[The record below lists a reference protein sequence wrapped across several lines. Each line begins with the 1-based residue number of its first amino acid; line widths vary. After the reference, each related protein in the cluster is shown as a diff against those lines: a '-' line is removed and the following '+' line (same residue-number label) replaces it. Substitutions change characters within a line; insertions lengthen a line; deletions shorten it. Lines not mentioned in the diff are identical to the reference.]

1 MIVGVGAKSLAAL
14 FPFSAIE
21 VGDWLGVSFETV
33 ELAIVFPVMLLA
45 IYIVYLIQ
53 KGTGTG
59 VE

>member
-1 MIVGVGAKSLAAL
+1 MMSQDSEKLSAAF
-14 FPFSAIE
+14 FPFPVIE
-21 VGDWLGVSFETV
+21 VADWLGVSFETV

-53 KGTGTG
+53 KSTGTG

>member
-1 MIVGVGAKSLAAL
+1 MIPVVAARFLAAL

-21 VGDWLGVSFETV
+21 VGNWLGISFETV

-45 IYIVYLIQ
+45 IYIVHLIQ